1 MLNPYTALMS
11 AARAHALAH
20 GAHLPALSPLDDS
33 LRHID
38 LPALRALGVRVVPW
52 TTNDPGRMR
61 DVIALG
67 VDGLI
72 TDRPDLLAAV
82 AAPAGFDRQ
91 GHRGARGLRPENTLP
106 AFECGLDHLVT
117 TLETDTGVTRD
128 LRSILWHDQFV
139 HAERFR
145 RLDGAA
151 YNGTVFFRDISLAE
165 LQSTY
170 VCDRL
175 HPRFP
180 AQQNDL
186 ALSPVAVAF
195 AAREGLPHPYSP
207 LATAQL
213 FRFANFYAEFYATGA
228 GQTHPDAA
236 PRAAN
241 AARVHF
247 NLETK
252 ILPDATNRT
261 VDPQTFV
268 DALCGEIVRAG
279 LQARCDVQSFD
290 FRTLQLVEEQYPEI
304 ATYYLTEEPESLGS
318 ELIPASL
325 RQDKTTGDSYGLH
338 G

>member
-1 MLNPYTALMS
+1 MTNPYTALMS

-20 GAHLPALSPLDDS
+20 GARIPALSPLDDS
-33 LRHID
+33 LPHID
-38 LPALRALGVRVVPW
+38 LRALRSLGIRVVPW
-52 TTNDPGRMR
+52 TTNDPARMAE
-61 DVIALG
+61 VIAFG

-72 TDRPDLLAAV
+72 SDRPDLLAAV
-82 AAPAGFDRQ
+82 AAPEGFDRQ

-128 LRSILWHDQFV
+128 LHSVIWHDQFV
-139 HAERFR
+139 NPERCR
-145 RLDGAA
+145 RLDGQPYTDAV
-151 YNGTVFFRDISLAE
+151 YFRDIGLAE
-165 LQSTY
+165 LQSAF

-180 AQQNDL
+180 AQQNDP

-195 AAREGLPHPYSP
+195 AAREGLLHPYSP
-207 LATAQL
+207 IATAQL
-213 FRFANFYAEFYATGA
+213 FRFARFYAEFYATGA
-228 GQTHPDAA
+228 GRTHPDAA
-236 PRAAN
+236 LRAAH
-241 AARVHF
+241 AVRVRF

-252 ILPDATNRT
+252 ILPDATNHT

-268 DALCGEIVRAG
+268 DALCGEIARAG
-279 LQARCDVQSFD
+279 LAARCDVQSFD

-304 ATYYLTEEPESLGS
+304 TTSYLTEEAESLAS

-325 RQDKTTGDSYGLH
+325 RQNQI
-338 G
+338 

>member
-1 MLNPYTALMS
+1 MSNPYTALMS
-11 AARAHALAH
+11 AARAHALKH
-20 GAHLPALSPLDDS
+20 GAHVPALSPLDDS
-33 LRHID
+33 LPHID
-38 LPALRALGVRVVPW
+38 IAALHALGVRVVPW
-52 TTNDPGRMR
+52 TTNDPARMAGI
-61 DVIALG
+61 IALG

-72 TDRPDLLAAV
+72 SDRPDLLAAV
-82 AAPAGFDRQ
+82 AAPEGFDRQ

-106 AFECGLDHLVT
+106 AFECGLDHLVA

-128 LRSILWHDQFV
+128 LHSVIWHDQSLNP
-139 HAERFR
+139 ERCR
-145 RLDGAA
+145 RLDGQP
-151 YNGTVFFRDISLAE
+151 YTGPVFFRDVSLAE
-165 LQSTY
+165 LQRAY

-180 AQQNDL
+180 AQRNDP

-213 FRFANFYAEFYATGA
+213 FRFAAFYAAFYATGA
-228 GQTHPDAA
+228 GHTHPEAA
-236 PRAAN
+236 LRAAN
-241 AARVHF
+241 AAGVRF

-252 ILPDATNRT
+252 ILPDATNHT

-279 LQARCDVQSFD
+279 LAARCDVQSFD

-304 ATYYLTEEPESLGS
+304 ATCYLTEELESLAS
-318 ELIPASL
+318 ELIPMSL
-325 RQDKTTGDSYGLH
+325 RQDKTTTDTRG
-338 G
+338 